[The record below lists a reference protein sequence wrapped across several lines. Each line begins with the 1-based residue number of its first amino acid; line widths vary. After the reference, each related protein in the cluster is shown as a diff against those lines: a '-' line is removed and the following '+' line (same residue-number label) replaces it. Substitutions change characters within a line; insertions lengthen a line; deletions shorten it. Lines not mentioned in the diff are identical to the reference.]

1 MNKIFARAAIGAAIA
16 VGSAGAFYAGIAYA
30 ADPRLDQSIQFC
42 SHSVSL
48 LEAATNEG
56 AKKEQ
61 FHGHRKEAIKLINQ
75 AIKQIEKAKE
85 FDDKS
90 PPPPAK
96 PPGTGKPA
104 GDKS

>member
-1 MNKIFARAAIGAAIA
+1 MNKIYARAAIGAAIA
-16 VGSAGAFYAGIAYA
+16 IGSAGAFYAGIAYA

-42 SHSVSL
+42 SQAVAL

-56 AKKEQ
+56 AQKNQ
-61 FHGHRKEAIKLINQ
+61 FHGHRKEAINKIKD

-85 FDDKS
+85 FDDRT
-90 PPPPAK
+90 PGDAGAGK
-96 PPGTGKPA
+96 PGKPA